1 MCRSILAELPEWFG
15 IPEANDDYAEHADR
29 HPGVIAELD
38 GVPVGITTIVRH
50 AAASA
55 EVYLMAVR
63 PGLHRSGVG
72 TAMLRHVELRL
83 ADDGVRF
90 LQVKTLS
97 AAHPDTGYE
106 LTRRFYRAYGFV
118 ELEEFAELWGPSN
131 PALQMIKT
139 IG

>member
-29 HPGVIAELD
+29 HAGVIAELASA
-38 GVPVGITTIVRH
+38 PIGITTIVRH
-50 AAASA
+50 SAASA

-63 PGLHRSGVG
+63 PDVHRSGVG
-72 TAMLRHVELRL
+72 TAMLRHAEQRL
-83 ADDGVRF
+83 AADGVRF

-97 AAHPDTGYE
+97 AAHPDAGYE

-118 ELEEFAELWGPSN
+118 ELEEFAELWGTAN

-139 IG
+139 VG